1 MTQGATENCTTVE
14 IQKYIY
20 TCMEN
25 IMTESEKR
33 LGIVRAIQKNKV
45 HKFVKEL
52 IELERSNPDS
62 YNNQWCKK
70 LDDEICDWH
79 KPITF
84 NGFYVG
90 YAQTNRRRAIMNN
103 RMFFNNLKR
112 RVNRYAKTLNLRRWI
127 VIENKN
133 GKLHSHMILETP
145 RGIETSTFMKM
156 CLLSWNQCKWSQE
169 AFLKD
174 TSLLVDWLRDDSNY
188 TIHLGMFS
196 RSFGGYTVKE
206 HTRHTDNIDTTNCLL
221 HLA

>member
-1 MTQGATENCTTVE
+1 
-14 IQKYIY
+14 
-20 TCMEN
+20 
-25 IMTESEKR
+25 MTESEKR

-112 RVNRYAKTLNLRRWI
+112 RVNRYARTLNLCSVCNR
-127 VIENKN
+127 K
-133 GKLHSHMILETP
+133 
-145 RGIETSTFMKM
+145 
-156 CLLSWNQCKWSQE
+156 
-169 AFLKD
+169 
-174 TSLLVDWLRDDSNY
+174 
-188 TIHLGMFS
+188 
-196 RSFGGYTVKE
+196 
-206 HTRHTDNIDTTNCLL
+206 
-221 HLA
+221 